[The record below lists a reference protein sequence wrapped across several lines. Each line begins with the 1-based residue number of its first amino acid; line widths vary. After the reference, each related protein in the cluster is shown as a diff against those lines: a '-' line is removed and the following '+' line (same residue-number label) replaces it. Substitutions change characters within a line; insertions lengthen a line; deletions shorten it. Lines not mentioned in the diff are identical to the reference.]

1 MKIKIIHQGCDPN
14 LSEDRSLP
22 TNSYLIEYLQDAIT
36 CYDIVMANKKAD
48 IFDHYWDN
56 YRRDFKDMTQT
67 EGRISPK
74 LWGIQPKGGKKK

>member
-1 MKIKIIHQGCDPN
+1 LKIKIIHQGCDPS

-48 IFDHYWDN
+48 IFDHYWDH